1 MKNRLAIASEGFWR
15 MSQEL
20 WLKSAQGRAQTL
32 RIFRVAFAGSE
43 LNQTPFIDSYFLKR
57 AWAVG
62 IEIEILRGNGEGLPL
77 PDRSADM
84 VISTLVLCSVS
95 DVPGVLSEI
104 LRVLRPAG
112 GFCSLSTS
120 LLTVA
125 RDCERFSCWLKPLWK
140 RLGDGSEPNRETW
153 VHLEAAGCA
162 NLNSLRFKVLVP
174 LVSP

>member
-1 MKNRLAIASEGFWR
+1 MKNRLAIASEGFWG

-104 LRVLRPAG
+104 LRVLRPRRR
-112 GFCSLSTS
+112 FLFIKH
-120 LLTVA
+120 VA
-125 RDCERFSCWLKPLWK
+125 AHRGTRLRTLQRWLKPLWK
-140 RLGDGSEPNRETW
+140 K
-153 VHLEAAGCA
+153 AG
-162 NLNSLRFKVLVP
+162 
-174 LVSP
+174 